1 MSLAV
6 LATHMADKGRFGD
19 DMLVH
24 MSKDEV
30 AALQQL
36 AENHGLTLTINPDTG
51 LPEAFSLKKLLGAIA
66 PIALNFLFPGAGA
79 AIGSALG
86 VSSTVGSALFTGGI
100 SALATGDL
108 KQGLLTGM
116 MSYGMS
122 GLSGNLKAAAEAQS
136 QVPAAQAA
144 EAAAITSPE
153 VAAQEA
159 ARRFGSEAGQQA
171 LAQSAMG
178 NPVEV
183 AAAQQLA
190 TAPTTVAPMPFDQF
204 RAAEITGQNMAAQ
217 RAAEMSFAD
226 KFKIATTPEFL
237 KANARNLMM
246 VGLPAMMAGSE
257 EAKLPSGEIDPTKV
271 MFPRKRY
278 NPYTGMYEQLPG
290 FTLADYRKGIMEGR
304 NPLTMADGGIV
315 ALAEGGFSDA
325 DYKAAGEWMAANIN
339 NPGAIA
345 AKAAELNLGLEDLVK
360 AGQTVNPNINAASAA
375 QYFGLSGL
383 SGTSTPQELANA
395 YTASVPGG
403 AGLSERLFTDIA
415 RAEGVGV
422 PTMMLG
428 RDILTPNQYDFATAQ
443 STPTGLESLYDT
455 MVRSGNATEADLVNY
470 LRAKQVGVPTMLY
483 GAELVGD
490 RERYLTYNPSKLSE
504 EQQIAALLAARSN
517 LVNTTVGLTDPQFI
531 DFARTHNFTDDIL
544 RKAGLLPPIK
554 KIDDKKIDDKKITD
568 KTTTTLTNLGPGVTT
583 GTPPIASVIPGA
595 GPVPTMSE
603 VVRAYTEGGGSLG
616 YIPYA
621 PKSMAELEAKYP
633 ITGASKE
640 ARDYLYG
647 RGAYPVAQ
655 TPEGGIM
662 RPYWEAAG
670 MAAPKYAEKRL
681 TPTGSSSL
689 AGSGEATGSWRG
701 LLAADKMALQNAL
714 VDAQQSGDFS
724 PLNALLQAY
733 KLTLADLRQA
743 FPGLT
748 DADIKAYQSKL
759 KFYVPPYVDPIVAS
773 GGGGDSAGPGGPSGA
788 TGPGNG
794 PGNTSAAD
802 SPGPGI
808 GCVDPETL
816 VSITPTETKKA
827 GDIKIGDTLY
837 TVHEKTLEYGNF
849 KVVDARIIRQPKLLV
864 SFDDGSKIRLSDTH
878 KFLLFDNSW
887 KQMFD
892 LNVGAQIKTAYG
904 VNKNGYKTISKIE
917 EIGEGDVVL
926 LTVDEAHT
934 YISDGLISHNI
945 KAKGGLVRRNMGG
958 ITALARGGEADEDA
972 PRMISN
978 VAKVANPLSS
988 MHPKTLQAAYDQA
1001 TKQKNISRQRMLK
1014 GEMDL
1019 RSRLRNP
1026 VVYGDG
1032 QEQTALA
1039 GGGISHL
1046 GDYSDGGRLLKGP
1059 GDGVS
1064 DDIPATIGN
1073 RRPAR
1078 LADGEFVV
1086 PARIVSELGNGST
1099 NAGAKKLYAMM
1110 DRIQARR
1117 GKTTG
1122 KGKVAVNSGAEKL
1135 LPA

>member
-36 AENHGLTLTINPDTG
+36 AETHGLTLTINPDTG

-79 AIGSALG
+79 AIGSALAPTASAATQAALG
-86 VSSTVGSALFTGGI
+86 GALFTGGI

-504 EQQIAALLAARSN
+504 EQQIAALLAARGN

-633 ITGASKE
+633 ITGASKA

-670 MAAPKYAEKRL
+670 MAAPKYQEKRL
-681 TPTGSSSL
+681 SPTTSSTSDASSS
-689 AGSGEATGSWRG
+689 APTGSWRG
-701 LLAADKMALQNAL
+701 LTADDKGALQ
-714 VDAQQSGDFS
+714 DAFQAAQTSNSFARF
-724 PLNALLQAY
+724 NALLQAY
-733 KLTLADLRQA
+733 KLTLADFKRA
-743 FPGLT
+743 FPTIG
-748 DADIKAYQSKL
+748 DEDIKPYLGKVS
-759 KFYVPPYVDPIVAS
+759 FYVPPPAPYGAD
-773 GGGGDSAGPGGPSGA
+773 GGGGPGSEGSAGGDSTSSA
-788 TGPGNG
+788 TGGAG
-794 PGNTSAAD
+794 
-802 SPGPGI
+802 GI
-808 GCVDPETL
+808 GSTGVGTTGGIGG
-816 VSITPTETKKA
+816 VGGVA
-827 GDIKIGDTLY
+827 G
-837 TVHEKTLEYGNF
+837 VKT
-849 KVVDARIIRQPKLLV
+849 
-864 SFDDGSKIRLSDTH
+864 
-878 KFLLFDNSW
+878 
-887 KQMFD
+887 
-892 LNVGAQIKTAYG
+892 
-904 VNKNGYKTISKIE
+904 
-917 EIGEGDVVL
+917 
-926 LTVDEAHT
+926 
-934 YISDGLISHNI
+934 
-945 KAKGGLVRRNMGG
+945 GGLL
-958 ITALARGGEADEDA
+958 ALATGG
-972 PRMISN
+972 M
-978 VAKVANPLSS
+978 
-988 MHPKTLQAAYDQA
+988 Q
-1001 TKQKNISRQRMLK
+1001 
-1014 GEMDL
+1014 
-1019 RSRLRNP
+1019 
-1026 VVYGDG
+1026 
-1032 QEQTALA
+1032 
-1039 GGGISHL
+1039 SHL

>member
-79 AIGSALG
+79 AIGSALAPTASAATQAALG
-86 VSSTVGSALFTGGI
+86 GALFTGGI

-504 EQQIAALLAARSN
+504 EQQIAALLAARGN

-554 KIDDKKIDDKKITD
+554 KIDDKKITD
-568 KTTTTLTNLGPGVTT
+568 KTTDTTGTTTNTLTNLGPGVTT
-583 GTPPIASVIPGA
+583 GEAPIASVIPGA

-633 ITGASKE
+633 ITGASKA

-670 MAAPKYAEKRL
+670 MAAPKYQEKRL
-681 TPTGSSSL
+681 SPTTSSTSDASSS
-689 AGSGEATGSWRG
+689 APTGSWRG
-701 LLAADKMALQNAL
+701 LTADDKGALQDAL
-714 VDAQQSGDFS
+714 KTAQATNDFARF
-724 PLNALLQAY
+724 NALLQAY
-733 KLTLADLRQA
+733 KLTLGDVKEA
-743 FPGLT
+743 FPTLT
-748 DADIKAYQSKL
+748 DKDIEPYLGKL
-759 KFYVPPYVDPIVAS
+759 KFYVPPLSERES
-773 GGGGDSAGPGGPSGA
+773 GGPGSEGGP
-788 TGPGNG
+788 PG
-794 PGNTSAAD
+794 
-802 SPGPGI
+802 
-808 GCVDPETL
+808 
-816 VSITPTETKKA
+816 
-827 GDIKIGDTLY
+827 
-837 TVHEKTLEYGNF
+837 
-849 KVVDARIIRQPKLLV
+849 
-864 SFDDGSKIRLSDTH
+864 DDGDDGGTVSA
-878 KFLLFDNSW
+878 
-887 KQMFD
+887 
-892 LNVGAQIKTAYG
+892 NVG
-904 VNKNGYKTISKIE
+904 
-917 EIGEGDVVL
+917 
-926 LTVDEAHT
+926 
-934 YISDGLISHNI
+934 
-945 KAKGGLVRRNMGG
+945 G
-958 ITALARGGEADEDA
+958 I
-972 PRMISN
+972 M
-978 VAKVANPLSS
+978 
-988 MHPKTLQAAYDQA
+988 
-1001 TKQKNISRQRMLK
+1001 
-1014 GEMDL
+1014 
-1019 RSRLRNP
+1019 
-1026 VVYGDG
+1026 
-1032 QEQTALA
+1032 ALA
-1039 GGGISHL
+1039 GGGMQSHL

-1122 KGKVAVNSGAEKL
+1122 KGKVAVNSRADKL